1 MADDAPAVPAC
12 PITGLPARRRIQ
24 WVATPLLIALW
35 RISCGVPTAR
45 QLRSVLR
52 FGLWESP
59 CGLAFFDPMI
69 AGDAQFYRDFY
80 RRLGEGG
87 PWTGAPVK
95 RSDYPR
101 AAALVNPGEQILD
114 VGCGPAGFARLV
126 PHARYVGLERSAEAR
141 KIVADVRDE
150 TIAEHAAAH
159 PGEYDVV
166 CSFHVVEHIA
176 EPAPFVTD
184 MIRCLRPGGRLVVAV
199 PSWPSALTEI
209 PNFAPNG
216 PPHHLTWWTE
226 GALRALAATSGLIV
240 ESVEIL
246 PPSPGSSIVYW
257 MGRAAPKLTGTRF
270 FRHAWGWHLGLL
282 WSWLAG
288 RVCNALRRL
297 PAQAYSF
304 ELLLVARKP
313 G

>member
-1 MADDAPAVPAC
+1 MADDSPAVPTC

-45 QLRSVLR
+45 QLRSVPR

-69 AGDAQFYRDFY
+69 AGDETFYGDLY
-80 RRLGEGG
+80 GRLGEGG
-87 PWTGAPVK
+87 PWQGARVE
-95 RSDYPR
+95 RSDYAR
-101 AAALVNPGEQILD
+101 VAAEIKPGETVLD
-114 VGCGPAGFARLV
+114 VGCGPAGFARWV
-126 PHARYVGLERSAEAR
+126 PHARYVGLERSVEAQ
-141 KIVADVRDE
+141 KVEADVRPQ

-159 PGEYDVV
+159 PGEYDAV
-166 CSFHVVEHIA
+166 CSFHVIEHLA
-176 EPAPFVTD
+176 EPVLFVAD

-209 PNFAPNG
+209 PNFSPNG

-226 GALRALAATSGLIV
+226 GALRALAATSGLVV
-240 ESVEIL
+240 ESIEIL
-246 PPSPGSSIVYW
+246 PPSPAASIAYW